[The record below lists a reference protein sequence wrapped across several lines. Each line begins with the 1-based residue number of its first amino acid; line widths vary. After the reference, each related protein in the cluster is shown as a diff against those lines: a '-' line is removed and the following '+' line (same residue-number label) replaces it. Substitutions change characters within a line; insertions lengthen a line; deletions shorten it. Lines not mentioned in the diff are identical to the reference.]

1 MSYTG
6 YTEGTFSS
14 QIGNYKTQVM
24 SLERQL
30 ILLNE
35 KLSQRDQEIKHLR
48 SLLQKYEATS
58 NIDTQNIVS
67 VEQDVSSTKNKT
79 NKKQNK

>member
-35 KLSQRDQEIKHLR
+35 KLSQKDQEIKHLR

-67 VEQDVSSTKNKT
+67 VEQDVSSIKNKT

>member
-35 KLSQRDQEIKHLR
+35 KLSQKDQEIKHLR